1 MLYLDLL
8 RNILSG
14 NDMGHGKNGYYLA
27 SSGSIAW
34 NDIYRA
40 MAKSLAQ
47 RQVIA
52 TDAVEVADGDALEK
66 MGNALGCPPP
76 LVSLFLGGQC
86 TLESKHGLQI
96 GWKPQFSPEH
106 ILEAADAEVELILRN
121 LAD

>member
-1 MLYLDLL
+1 
-8 RNILSG
+8 
-14 NDMGHGKNGYYLA
+14 
-27 SSGSIAW
+27 
-34 NDIYRA
+34 

-66 MGNALGCPPP
+66 MGNALGCPQP

-86 TLESKHGLQI
+86 TLESKRGLQI
-96 GWKPQFSPEH
+96 GWKPQFPPEH